1 MSDENPSAASSAE
14 QMVPKARLD
23 ELIQERNAERQERMF
38 LQGQLAEAAKYRQPA
53 QQTAPEDPELEA
65 LKESN
70 PVLYRRIKKQELDTK
85 QLRAGFSSL
94 LDQQDRS
101 MFLQE
106 AGAEGKKKLDE
117 VERVIH
123 HERTVNRNFNV
134 TRIGVYNWLKGQE
147 VLKRE
152 QTAQASPAPAKAL
165 DKEDDI
171 PSSDPKFATTIKG
184 GTAPSNVI
192 EKTREERIKEIE
204 NVVF

>member
-1 MSDENPSAASSAE
+1 MSDENQSAASSAE
-14 QMVPKARLD
+14 QMVPKTRLD
-23 ELIQERNAERQERMF
+23 ELIADRNAERQERMF
-38 LQGQLAEAAKYRQPA
+38 LQQQLAEAAKYRQPVQQAA
-53 QQTAPEDPELEA
+53 QEDPELEA

-70 PVLYRRIKKQELDTK
+70 PALYRRMKKQELETK

-101 MFLQE
+101 TYLQE
-106 AGAEGKKKLDE
+106 AGADGKKRLDE

-134 TRIGVYNWLKGQE
+134 TRIGVYNWIKGQE

-152 QTAQASPAPAKAL
+152 QTAQAAPAPAKASST
-165 DKEDDI
+165 EDDI

-184 GTAPSNVI
+184 GTAPSNVV
-192 EKTREERIKEIE
+192 EKTRDERIKELE